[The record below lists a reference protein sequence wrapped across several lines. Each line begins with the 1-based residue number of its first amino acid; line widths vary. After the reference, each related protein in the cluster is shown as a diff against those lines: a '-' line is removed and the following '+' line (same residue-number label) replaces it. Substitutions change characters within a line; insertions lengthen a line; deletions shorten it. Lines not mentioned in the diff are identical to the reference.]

1 MLKINEFLDRT
12 GKTVGAVASITLGV
26 AVISIGA
33 VVIRDHIKSLF
44 RRSRRCKGKII
55 VCKVDGNTSEHEEEK
70 GNDQELPDKEE
81 LKEELEP
88 KQGDSTSKKRN
99 SSKKST
105 GATKPADESNGD
117 EE

>member
-44 RRSRRCKGKII
+44 RRSRHCKGKII
-55 VCKVDGNTSEHEEEK
+55 VCKVERLGA
-70 GNDQELPDKEE
+70 KE
-81 LKEELEP
+81 
-88 KQGDSTSKKRN
+88 SKKYTTDNGRFFCFRN
-99 SSKKST
+99 TASRCRM
-105 GATKPADESNGD
+105 P
-117 EE
+117 